1 MKIKLNFVILIFLY
15 ICNVSSAYAIRYV
28 LENTG
33 DTVLGEIS
41 TVLAD
46 ERETL
51 LDIARRHGFGYQ
63 DMKLVNPG
71 VDTWLPG
78 EGQEIV
84 LPAQFILPVAPK
96 KGIILNVPE
105 MRLYYYLPKKAGK
118 PQEVITYPLGVGR
131 EGWNTPYMKTY
142 IAEKKANP
150 NWYPP
155 ESIRKEH
162 EEKGDPLP
170 KIVKAGPDNPLGN
183 FAMRLGK
190 PDYLIHGTNKPY
202 GLGMRVSHGCIR
214 LYPEDIEAL
223 FSKVSL
229 KTPVNII
236 NQPYKIGVKDNVIY
250 LEAHPFLVEDVE
262 KFENNL
268 TSVVALI
275 VEVLNEQNYELDWA
289 AAYDAIN
296 NPSGLPVAIGMYLP
310 ELMQAKVDDT
320 SGAKLQVKLDGNNE
334 DAALIIKAEEK
345 PTAKLHVKV
354 DENLSEDI
362 QTKVAEKLNK
372 ELSQAEKVNLQLQ
385 LDSNLTN

>member
-1 MKIKLNFVILIFLY
+1 MKIKVNFIVLILLTISG
-15 ICNVSSAYAIRYV
+15 ISSVNANRYV
-28 LENTG
+28 LSDSG
-33 DTVLGEIS
+33 DTVFGEIS
-41 TVLAD
+41 TIYAD
-46 ERETL
+46 ERDTL

-63 DMKLVNPG
+63 DMKLVNPD

-78 EGQEIV
+78 EGQEIT
-84 LPAQFILPVAPK
+84 LPAKFILPVAPME
-96 KGIILNVPE
+96 GIVLNVPE
-105 MRLYYYLPKKAGK
+105 MRLYYYLPKQKGK

-162 EEKGDPLP
+162 EEAGDPLP
-170 KIVKAGPDNPLGN
+170 KIVKAGPDNPLGD

-223 FSKVSL
+223 FAEVSL

-236 NQPYKIGVKDNVIY
+236 NQPYKIGIKDNVIY

-275 VEVLNEQNYELDWA
+275 VEISDDKNYELDWS
-289 AAYDAIN
+289 AAYEAIN
-296 NPSGLPVAIGMYLP
+296 NPNGLPIAIGMLLP
-310 ELMQAKVDDT
+310 ETMQAKI
-320 SGAKLQVKLDGNNE
+320 SEKSSEELQVK
-334 DAALIIKAEEK
+334 
-345 PTAKLHVKV
+345 VS
-354 DENLSEDI
+354 ENLTQELEN
-362 QTKVAEKLNK
+362 KVSKKLNK
-372 ELSQAEKVNLQLQ
+372 DLTQAEQVNLELR
-385 LDSNLTN
+385 LDSSLDN

>member
-1 MKIKLNFVILIFLY
+1 MMSGS
-15 ICNVSSAYAIRYV
+15 VSSAYAKRYV
-28 LENTG
+28 LSDSG

-41 TVLAD
+41 TVYAD
-46 ERETL
+46 ERDTL
-51 LDIARRHGFGYQ
+51 LDIARRYGFGYQ
-63 DMKLVNPG
+63 DMKLVNPD

-78 EGQEIV
+78 EGQKIV
-84 LPAQFILPVAPK
+84 LPAQFVLPVAPK
-96 KGIILNVPE
+96 KGIVLNIPE
-105 MRLYYYLPKKAGK
+105 MRLYYYLPRKKGK

-131 EGWNTPYMKTY
+131 EGWHTPYMKTY

-150 NWYPP
+150 DWYPT

-170 KIVKAGPDNPLGN
+170 KVVKSGPDNPLGD

-223 FSKVSL
+223 FSQVSV

-236 NQPYKIGVKDNVIY
+236 NQPYKVGVKDNVIY

-275 VEVLNEQNYELDWA
+275 VEISNDKDYELDWSV
-289 AAYDAIN
+289 AYEAISK
-296 NPSGLPVAIGMYLP
+296 PTGLPVAIGMYLP
-310 ELMQAKVDDT
+310 DVEKNTENKENLLQAKA
-320 SGAKLQVKLDGNNE
+320 S
-334 DAALIIKAEEK
+334 I
-345 PTAKLHVKV
+345 
-354 DENLSEDI
+354 NLSEELEN
-362 QTKVAEKLNK
+362 KVTNKLNK
-372 ELSQAEKVNLQLQ
+372 ELSRAKNTNLELR
-385 LDSNLTN
+385 LDSTLQN

>member
-1 MKIKLNFVILIFLY
+1 MKIIVNFSILICLALTS
-15 ICNVSSAYAIRYV
+15 VTSVYANRYV
-28 LENTG
+28 ISDKG
-33 DTVLGEIS
+33 DTVFGEIT
-41 TVLAD
+41 TVFAD
-46 ERETL
+46 ERDTL

-63 DMKLVNPG
+63 DMKLVNPD

-78 EGQEIV
+78 EGQKIT
-84 LPAQFILPVAPK
+84 LPAKFILPVAPM
-96 KGIILNVPE
+96 KGIVLNVPE
-105 MRLYYYLPKKAGK
+105 MRLYYYLPRVKGK

-142 IAEKKANP
+142 IAEKKVNP

-170 KIVKAGPDNPLGN
+170 KIVKSGPENPLGY

-223 FSKVSL
+223 FAEVSL

-250 LEAHPFLVEDVE
+250 LEAHPFLIEDVE
-262 KFENNL
+262 QFENNL

-275 VEVLNEQNYELDWA
+275 VEVSNDKNYELDWS
-289 AAYDAIN
+289 AAYEAIN
-296 NPSGLPVAIGMYLP
+296 KPTGLPVAIGMLLP
-310 ELMQAKVDDT
+310 EGATSVKVAKKSPEKFQAKVT
-320 SGAKLQVKLDGNNE
+320 ES
-334 DAALIIKAEEK
+334 
-345 PTAKLHVKV
+345 
-354 DENLSEDI
+354 LSEV
-362 QTKVAEKLNK
+362 QERKVAKKLNK
-372 ELSQAEKVNLQLQ
+372 ELSQAEKVSLELR
-385 LDSNLTN
+385 LDSTLDN

>member
-1 MKIKLNFVILIFLY
+1 MKRLINFIVSVLLMLSGI
-15 ICNVSSAYAIRYV
+15 SSAYANRYV
-28 LENTG
+28 LSNAN
-33 DTVLGEIS
+33 DTVLGEIK
-41 TVLAD
+41 TVVAD
-46 ERETL
+46 ERDTL
-51 LDIARRHGFGYQ
+51 LDIARRYGFGYQ

-78 EGQEIV
+78 EGQEIT
-84 LPAQFILPVAPK
+84 LPGKFVLPVAPME
-96 KGIILNVPE
+96 GIVLNVPE
-105 MRLYYYLPKKAGK
+105 MRLYYYLPKQKGK
-118 PQEVITYPLGVGR
+118 PQEVITHPLGVGR

-142 IAEKKANP
+142 IAEKKKNP

-162 EEKGDPLP
+162 EESGDPLP
-170 KIVKAGPDNPLGN
+170 KIVKSGPENPLGY

-223 FSKVSL
+223 FAEVAI

-250 LEAHPFLVEDVE
+250 LEAHPFLQEDIE

-275 VEVLNEQNYELDWA
+275 VEISKEKNYELDWS
-289 AAYDAIN
+289 AAYNAIN
-296 NPSGLPVAIGMYLP
+296 EPTGLPIAIGMLMP
-310 ELMQAKVDDT
+310 EATKQAKAGEKMTEVINIKESEKT
-320 SGAKLQVKLDGNNE
+320 NY
-334 DAALIIKAEEK
+334 ALER
-345 PTAKLHVKV
+345 
-354 DENLSEDI
+354 
-362 QTKVAEKLNK
+362 KVAKKLNK
-372 ELSQAEKVNLQLQ
+372 ELTQAEKVSLELR
-385 LDSNLTN
+385 LDSSMEN

>member
-1 MKIKLNFVILIFLY
+1 MKRLIHFTVLVSLMLGS
-15 ICNVSSAYAIRYV
+15 VSSVYANRYV
-28 LENTG
+28 LSNSG

-41 TVLAD
+41 TVYAD
-46 ERETL
+46 ERDTL
-51 LDIARRHGFGYQ
+51 LDIARRNGFGYQ
-63 DMKLVNPG
+63 DMKLVNPD

-96 KGIILNVPE
+96 KGIVLNVPE
-105 MRLYYYLPKKAGK
+105 MRLYYYLPKEKGK
-118 PQEVITYPLGVGR
+118 PQEVVTYPLGVGR

-170 KIVKAGPDNPLGN
+170 KIVKSGPDNPLGY
-183 FAMRLGK
+183 FAMRLGR

-223 FSKVSL
+223 FSQVSL
-229 KTPVNII
+229 KTSVNII

-250 LEAHPFLVEDVE
+250 LEAHPFLVEDEE

-275 VEVLNEQNYELDWA
+275 VEISNDKDYELDWSV
-289 AAYDAIN
+289 AYDVIKK
-296 NPSGLPVAIGMYLP
+296 PSGLPVAIGMYLP
-310 ELMQAKVDDT
+310 E
-320 SGAKLQVKLDGNNE
+320 GAP
-334 DAALIIKAEEK
+334 DATEK
-345 PTAKLHVKV
+345 PTDVLQAKIS
-354 DENLSEDI
+354 ENLSEELESKA
-362 QTKVAEKLNK
+362 TNKLNK
-372 ELSQAEKVNLQLQ
+372 ELSSADKMSLELR
-385 LDSNLTN
+385 LDSSLEN